1 MLYSNQQYLNGDISH
16 EDYYNQ
22 FIEEGKSLGF
32 DFVDDVKLYYFDQIS
47 KSGGDMSEIKLRSWD
62 RFAQCYLKSTV
73 RHDTKKLFEKFG
85 TFPSLA
91 DMVCILKSAGREVYS
106 QLDCEAV

>member
-1 MLYSNQQYLNGDISH
+1 MLYSRQQYLNNVISH

-47 KSGGDMSEIKLRSWD
+47 KSGGDMSKIKLSSWD
-62 RFAQCYLKSTV
+62 GFSQCYLQGPL
-73 RHDTKKLFEKFG
+73 RWDTKKLFEKFG
-85 TFPSLA
+85 TYPTLSE
-91 DMVCILKSAGREVYS
+91 MVCILKSAGRAVYQ
-106 QLDCEAV
+106 QLNCEAV